1 MMNYADVIL
10 PSVSKHIDALLPFL
24 NRDQQRDFITYWK
37 PMTETAD
44 IVALE
49 KAAKTFRV
57 RFCSKVDGLAAILP
71 ELNAPVADL
80 GHPSIIAPGPVSE
93 ELLSFE
99 NKLILAEEVL
109 RRFQQTVA
117 EAEAA
122 TRQEDLPQAHA
133 DSAA

>member
-1 MMNYADVIL
+1 MKTTRIL
-10 PSVSKHIDALLPFL
+10 QSVLEHLDGLHEFL
-24 NRDQQRDFITYWK
+24 TLEQRRRFIEYWQPIANARDI
-37 PMTETAD
+37 
-44 IVALE
+44 
-49 KAAKTFRV
+49 AAFEQAIERFQFG
-57 RFCSKVDGLAAILP
+57 FCSRIRGLAAILP

-117 EAEAA
+117 ETETA